1 MRILLIDDH
10 TMFRMGLVLQLQQLK
25 PEAHAVQCDS
35 PQAAREMLGG
45 DGVAFDV
52 IVLDLGMPGFHRLE
66 ALSYFRGLCPEIPCV
81 VVSANEDPQLVREC
95 VEMGAYGFIPKSADA
110 AQLAQA
116 LDCITSGDVW
126 LPGSAVSAG
135 SGNAN
140 VAPPTVWSQARVH
153 ITERQRDVLRGL
165 VQGKTNKMIARD
177 LGISDGTVK
186 THVTNLMELLEVNT
200 RTQIVF
206 ELARQGIRIQDMVS
220 TAPGASITG

>member
-1 MRILLIDDH
+1 MRILLVDDH
-10 TMFRMGLVLQLQQLK
+10 TMFRMGLVMQLQLLR
-25 PEAHAVQCDS
+25 PEAQAVQCDS
-35 PQAAREMLGG
+35 PQAARAFF
-45 DGVAFDV
+45 DGSGLPFDV

-81 VVSANEDPQLVREC
+81 VVSGNEDPQLIRDC
-95 VEMGAYGFIPKSADA
+95 VEMGAFGFIPKSANA
-110 AQLAQA
+110 AQLSQA
-116 LDCITSGDVW
+116 LDCITSGNVW

-135 SGNAN
+135 PGGTNAS
-140 VAPPTVWSQARVH
+140 APTVWSKARVH

-186 THVTNLMELLEVNT
+186 THVTHLMELLQVNT

-206 ELARQGIRIQDMVS
+206 ELARLGIRIQDMV
-220 TAPGASITG
+220 APPLDGSLKG